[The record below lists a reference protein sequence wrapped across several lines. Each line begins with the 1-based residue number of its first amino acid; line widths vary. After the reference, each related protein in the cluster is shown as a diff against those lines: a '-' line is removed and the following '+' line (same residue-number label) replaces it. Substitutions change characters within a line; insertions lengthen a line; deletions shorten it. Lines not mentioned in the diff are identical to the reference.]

1 MRYTAECE
9 ELNRQFEEIKKE
21 RFDKLKKR
29 AKFVAMVI
37 IAVAL
42 LLITFKTSCG
52 LMTDNV
58 TINSTQL
65 PHNRLFNLN
74 VTLGVNNTLYIER
87 VDTESRLDI
96 SYPEFKT
103 FADDSEMIS
112 FNVSI
117 TENITDNATIV
128 SLFNLTNSVNNNS
141 YIYSIVYNYI
151 YVPADETEENT
162 TIIEDK
168 EFFVTI
174 IDGNYLI
181 NITTNLL
188 PKEGKLHYD
197 IGGLAGETL
206 TISCPK
212 GWLDCPDDAVF
223 NSNNR
228 TKFDIKYRVPLSAKK
243 ANNTYTINLTSGNIT
258 RKTKVTFQITEP
270 DITFMN
276 YVFPEDCFVSL
287 DNSDLLAVKYDCVL
301 ESQKSIIDNAIL
313 YLKNKRNSLNES
325 FCGEI
330 CPVKTETE
338 YVMVGNISKSVRDDY
353 DICRN
358 DRDNYK
364 FSLNKCLDTKGRL
377 ITNISDL
384 KNALA
389 NNETE
394 CLSSVFDTSVQ
405 LKTEAEEFKA
415 KTNKDFWF
423 WMVGVHFTEILIV
436 FIFIWYKKHSKEAWQ
451 SW

>member
-21 RFDKLKKR
+21 RFRELKRRVKL
-29 AKFVAMVI
+29 AAMAVI
-37 IAVAL
+37 AIAFIFLTMKA
-42 LLITFKTSCG
+42 SCG
-52 LMTDNV
+52 LILENV
-58 TINSTQL
+58 TINSTQMPYNETL
-65 PHNRLFNLN
+65 KLN
-74 VTLGVNNTLYIER
+74 VTLGANNTIYIDRMDNE
-87 VDTESRLDI
+87 TRLSIDH
-96 SYPEFKT
+96 PAFMT
-103 FADDSEMIS
+103 FRNDSELIF

-117 TENITDNATIV
+117 TENISENSTLI
-128 SLFNLTNSVNNNS
+128 SLFNLTNNVNNNS
-141 YIYSIVYNYI
+141 YIYSIVYNFI
-151 YVPADETEENT
+151 YVPIDEQAENT
-162 TIIEDK
+162 TVSEDK

-174 IDGNYLI
+174 VEGNYLI

-206 TISCPK
+206 KISCPK
-212 GWLDCPDDAVF
+212 GWLDCPDEAVF
-223 NSNNR
+223 KSNNR

-243 ANNTYTINLTSGNIT
+243 ANNTYTVNLTSGNIT
-258 RKTKVTFQITEP
+258 RHTKITFQITEP

-338 YVMVGNISKSVRDDY
+338 YVMVGNISRSIREDY
-353 DICRN
+353 EVCRT

-364 FSLNKCLDTKGRL
+364 FSLNKCLDTKGKL
-377 ITNISDL
+377 ITNVSNL
-384 KNALA
+384 KNVIA
-389 NNETE
+389 NDETD

-405 LKTEAEEFKA
+405 LKADAEKFKA
-415 KTNKDFWF
+415 KTNKDFWL
-423 WMVGVHFTEILIV
+423 WMIGVHLTEIIIV
-436 FIFIWYKKHSKEAWQ
+436 FIFIWYRKHKKEAWQ